1 MDEYTNYL
9 AHHGIM
15 GMRWGVRR
23 YQNPDGSLTAA
34 GRKKYGVESP
44 KKKTSLKSKIEKR
57 KKAKAK
63 AKEAARH
70 EQAMKTPEGA
80 AKEALKKMSNKQLRK
95 EADKYKAANEYMTQ
109 RSNLDKTM
117 DYYESKKKSRT
128 EKIVSGIT
136 KAATIAEQAAKIK
149 TAYNNIFGT
158 PTTVSEKEKYD
169 TEIKKLQLIEK
180 KKKLGLEAEEL
191 KDYKK
196 AGRENITGLSKT
208 TNSLNKK
215 IKKMSDI
222 PGENDFGNTSSRN
235 QNGGAHGIKGQKWET
250 REATNVEKAAQM
262 VSVIFN
268 DAKILN
274 GDVYKLK

>member
-34 GRKKYGVESP
+34 GRKKYGVESS

-109 RSNLDKTM
+109 RANLDKTM
-117 DYYESKKKSRT
+117 DYYESKKKSRS

-149 TAYNNIFGT
+149 TAYDKIFGT

-169 TEIKKLQLIEK
+169 TELKKLAVIAK
-180 KKKLGLEAEEL
+180 KKDLGIYSDEMT
-191 KDYKK
+191 DYRRT
-196 AGRENITGLSKT
+196 GRKGFDGVTDTVNQM
-208 TNSLNKK
+208 NKK
-215 IKKMSDI
+215 ISELN
-222 PGENDFGNTSSRN
+222 GGSGN
-235 QNGGAHGIKGQKWET
+235 QNGGKNSNSKKAENAQ
-250 REATNVEKAAQM
+250 KAAEL
-262 VSVIFN
+262 VAYVFN
-268 DAKILN
+268 QTNNYDTKVMN
-274 GDVYKLK
+274 GNVLRQ